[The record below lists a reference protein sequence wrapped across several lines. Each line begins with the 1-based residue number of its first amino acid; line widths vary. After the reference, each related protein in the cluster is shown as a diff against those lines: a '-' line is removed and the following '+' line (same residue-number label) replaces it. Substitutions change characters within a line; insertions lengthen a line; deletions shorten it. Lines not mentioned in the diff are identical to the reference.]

1 MYNVL
6 YDTFK
11 KLADDPQEPIDLEP
25 LPGLLRNEIEM
36 ISQTRY
42 FSPQQVYMMLADAA
56 YDIRILSLPNVGA
69 MSLEEL
75 ERAWRVRMV
84 VYYVQDDP
92 QIQRW
97 IMNSLPPDIPNQRKL
112 YDSIVFLNRELKF
125 AQGCYDE
132 IIKRIR
138 SKPTTLATHG
148 LVEMWREEMM
158 QLDPQFA
165 QEVRT
170 RSFKYL
176 RSELLRERIIPD
188 KSERES
194 LINEALGKRGAELA
208 EMPYY
213 KRISEFK
220 NTVIAVRQDMKD
232 WLKKQRRQK
241 RFPEDGFV
249 SLDAEVENE
258 KGGSIPMLELLEDKY
273 PAVELKFTDGKR
285 EQLDEAIGKKAR
297 RFLEL
302 SYLGYSDKEIVD
314 MMGYKN
320 QSPISKHRR
329 KVKENYYL
337 IKEIMLE

>member
-1 MYNVL
+1 
-6 YDTFK
+6 
-11 KLADDPQEPIDLEP
+11 
-25 LPGLLRNEIEM
+25 
-36 ISQTRY
+36 
-42 FSPQQVYMMLADAA
+42 
-56 YDIRILSLPNVGA
+56 
-69 MSLEEL
+69 
-75 ERAWRVRMV
+75 
-84 VYYVQDDP
+84 
-92 QIQRW
+92 
-97 IMNSLPPDIPNQRKL
+97 
-112 YDSIVFLNRELKF
+112 
-125 AQGCYDE
+125 
-132 IIKRIR
+132 
-138 SKPTTLATHG
+138 
-148 LVEMWREEMM
+148 MM